1 MSSDDIWSKLVHAF
15 KVNDKR
21 FLSYID
27 EFKKNNPQWIER
39 LRKELLGNNRVVASA
54 ILAYLDEKEQMSIFD
69 LLIHYASFTHGGTV
83 FFRDLILGL
92 PKEWVLKNIEKYTNS
107 ILDNGDEDE
116 YRRILELFYKLDYN
130 LAISLAERAQK
141 NNNLTIREVGDDF
154 IALL

>member
-54 ILAYLDEKEQMSIFD
+54 ILAYLDEKEQMSNNCTQLAQQFYGEEKE
-69 LLIHYASFTHGGTV
+69 LKLY
-83 FFRDLILGL
+83 RDLF
-92 PKEWVLKNIEKYTNS
+92 KE
-107 ILDNGDEDE
+107 
-116 YRRILELFYKLDYN
+116 
-130 LAISLAERAQK
+130 
-141 NNNLTIREVGDDF
+141 
-154 IALL
+154 LLQSKK